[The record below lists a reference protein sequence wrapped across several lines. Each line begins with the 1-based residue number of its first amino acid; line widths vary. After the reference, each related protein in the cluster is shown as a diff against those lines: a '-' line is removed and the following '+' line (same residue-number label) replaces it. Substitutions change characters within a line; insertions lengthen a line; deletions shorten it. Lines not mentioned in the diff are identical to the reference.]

1 MGVVVGIVQVGVA
14 VLVAAD
20 VVEVGGE
27 IGGVDAHADFLCGL
41 VGCCEKID
49 AVMFGLGD
57 RGLDGQ
63 PGVEDAEAAVRKAA
77 AFGVEM
83 GEGRHDRS
91 EERRVG
97 KECVSTCRSR
107 WSRNTKK
114 KKKR

>member
-27 IGGVDAHADFLCGL
+27 IGGVDAHVDFLCGL

-63 PGVEDAEAAVRKAA
+63 PGVEDAEAAVRK
-77 AFGVEM
+77 
-83 GEGRHDRS
+83 RS
-91 EERRVG
+91 EEHTSELQSLMRILYSVFCFS
-97 KECVSTCRSR
+97 KT
-107 WSRNTKK
+107 TT
-114 KKKR
+114 